1 MDVDE
6 REKLPE
12 KVIWLARYPDNEVK
26 RFKRYV
32 LNELKFR
39 IKDSEANRKTQNSE
53 VSVATE
59 GGITYYGVLT
69 DIIELN
75 YLRSYDMYYSNVNS
89 GRGYKT
95 DKFGFPLVNFTRLI
109 HKGDRLIDE
118 PYVLASQEIGRASC
132 RERVFRRV

>member
-75 YLRSYDMYYSNVNS
+75 YLRSYDMYYSNVNGLIWIVEGDIRQTS
-89 GRGYKT
+89 
-95 DKFGFPLVNFTRLI
+95 LVSYLSIFQ
-109 HKGDRLIDE
+109 D
-118 PYVLASQEIGRASC
+118 
-132 RERVFRRV
+132 